1 MLGINNYTDSGKNP
15 AICTRKIMME
25 YVSLEERILSECQEQ
40 AKEYLLRKGTYG
52 LLGLF
57 SALSDN
63 SAKNFMDFISSWKK
77 PSEFDLLLCV
87 IPLVLKNG
95 KSLETK
101 KAIDSI
107 KNIALEISNKDLFDC
122 LILFSML

>member
-1 MLGINNYTDSGKNP
+1 
-15 AICTRKIMME
+15 MME

-63 SAKNFMDFISSWKK
+63 SVKNFMDFISSWKN

-107 KNIALEISNKDLFDC
+107 KNIAPEISNKDLFDC